1 MVETA
6 NAPTH
11 KAGPSVGRNTVLG
24 GMLGVLVVAG
34 IAVVSYLM
42 NDTIRTAEDV
52 ERYLGLSTLAVIP
65 MNEGETK
72 KRRKKSRRS
81 RR

>member
-1 MVETA
+1 
-6 NAPTH
+6 
-11 KAGPSVGRNTVLG
+11 
-24 GMLGVLVVAG
+24 
-34 IAVVSYLM
+34 M